1 MPEQLPKEIFNM
13 ISDRSSQLNCIEDYT
28 YAIQLCL
35 GKVPSYILADLID
48 SVRCFNRS
56 VESLELELRNNG
68 YSFDQFAYL
77 TAIVDA
83 AEKDKSRAGGGGNTV
98 KTLGIYIWYFFAESE
113 IFPKILIAV
122 SLVIFGMFLE
132 RAW

>member
-132 RAW
+132 RAR

>member
-48 SVRCFNRS
+48 SVRCFNS
-56 VESLELELRNNG
+56 DIACLELELSDNG
-68 YSFDQFAYL
+68 YSFDDLAYL
-77 TAIVDA
+77 TAIVDV
-83 AEKDKSRAGGGGNTV
+83 AEKDKSRAGGGNTV
-98 KTLGIYIWYFFAESE
+98 KTLGVYIWYFFAESE

>member
-56 VESLELELRNNG
+56 VESLEIELRNNG

-83 AEKDKSRAGGGGNTV
+83 AEKDKSRAGGGNTV

-113 IFPKILIAV
+113 IFPKILIAA

>member
-1 MPEQLPKEIFNM
+1 MPEQLPTEIFNL
-13 ISDRSSQLNCIEDYT
+13 ISDRSTQIKGLNSYAK
-28 YAIQLCL
+28 AIQAVS
-35 GKVPSYILADLID
+35 GKIPAHILDDLIE
-48 SVRCFNRS
+48 SLRSFNS
-56 VESLELELRNNG
+56 GIECLELELDNNG
-68 YSFDQFAYL
+68 YSFDDLAYL
-77 TAIVDA
+77 M
-83 AEKDKSRAGGGGNTV
+83 EQKSCWGGGNTV

>member
-56 VESLELELRNNG
+56 VESLEIELRNNG

-113 IFPKILIAV
+113 IFPKILIAA

>member
-1 MPEQLPKEIFNM
+1 MLQKRI
-13 ISDRSSQLNCIEDYT
+13 
-28 YAIQLCL
+28 
-35 GKVPSYILADLID
+35 KVVL
-48 SVRCFNRS
+48 
-56 VESLELELRNNG
+56 
-68 YSFDQFAYL
+68 
-77 TAIVDA
+77 
-83 AEKDKSRAGGGGNTV
+83 GGGNTV